1 MESMTGPDTLQAL
14 INIYQVKSL
23 LILLHFMDE
32 ETKLKEIK

>member
-14 INIYQVKSL
+14 NIYQVKSL